1 MNSGNAAGSLVIH
14 VEKLHTKDEQPFPC
28 YVLRVCH
35 VHVYDMWKGLEST
48 TVRSQGRLC
57 LCGALTESVSSIN

>member
-1 MNSGNAAGSLVIH
+1 MLLGHLVIH

-28 YVLRVCH
+28 YVLRVRH

-48 TVRSQGRLC
+48 TVRSQGRLY
-57 LCGALTESVSSIN
+57 LCGALTEWVSSIN